1 MIPPMRGHLALVAVQ
16 VCYGLLPLFILRAT
30 PTFEPLA
37 IVVWRI
43 GFGALVLTGLA
54 AWRNP
59 GQLLPPRADVPRI
72 LLCGLLGVI
81 LNQALAVSGMART
94 TSVNAGLLMPLIP
107 VFAFGLAILARQE
120 AFVPSRFAGLVCA
133 LVGAILL
140 LLVRQGAPDLAA
152 QHLSGNLM
160 IAVNCLS
167 FSGYLVLSRSLVR
180 RFPALVVTAWV
191 YLVGVLAIPLLARG
205 VELVPA
211 GATAEAWGAVAN
223 ILVFPT
229 LTAYV
234 LNAYALKRV
243 GASTTSIY
251 VLLQPVIAGLVGAA
265 FLHEEIDRHHGL
277 SAVFLFVGIWLVARP
292 RAILRRS

>member
-1 MIPPMRGHLALVAVQ
+1 MRGHLALVAVQ
-16 VCYGLLPLFILRAT
+16 VCYGLLPYFVLRAT
-30 PTFEPLA
+30 PTFHPLA

-43 GFGALVLTGLA
+43 GFGAVVLTGLA
-54 AWRNP
+54 AWRHP
-59 GQLLPPRADVPRI
+59 GRLLPARGDVPRI

-81 LNQALAVSGMART
+81 LNQGLAVSGIART

-120 AFVPSRFAGLVCA
+120 TFVPVRFLGLLCA
-133 LVGAILL
+133 LVGALL
-140 LLVRQGAPDLAA
+140 LLFARKGAPDLAA
-152 QHLSGNLM
+152 RHLTGNLM
-160 IAVNCLS
+160 IATNCLS
-167 FSGYLVLSRSLVR
+167 FAGFLVLSRSLVR
-180 RFPALVVTAWV
+180 RFPAIVVTAWV
-191 YLVGVLAIPLLARG
+191 YLVGLAATPLLAHG
-205 VELVPA
+205 VDLVPVA
-211 GATAEAWGAVAN
+211 ATAEIWGSLAY

-243 GASTTSIY
+243 GASTTAIY

-265 FLHEEIDRHHGL
+265 FLHERIDRHHAV
-277 SAVFLFVGIWLVARP
+277 SAAFLFVGIWLVARP